1 MNMQATTGN
10 VLWRGFVAVLV
21 LGGLLPL
28 LTTHGQDKV
37 NPRAEVP
44 GEKEKIEA
52 QLRQLHDEVA
62 RKRDQLAET
71 ERKLAELLGR
81 MPKGAETRLGRPTY
95 REVEII
101 INKGGATGNREILLR
116 EVNGRWIIVTAPE
129 QPAEKGARTDTTIR
143 MPAPPRPVERDRR
156 DPRETKSP
164 PNATPGRGSDSDRR
178 IEQLEKK
185 LQDLEKLLREL
196 KKEGNPEEI
205 RSRRVAPPKGDDPAL
220 KPPSADD
227 RPRRQ

>member
-10 VLWRGFVAVLV
+10 MPWRGFVAVLV
-21 LGGLLPL
+21 LCGLLPL
-28 LTTHGQDKV
+28 LSTHGQSTPTPKTD
-37 NPRAEVP
+37 
-44 GEKEKIEA
+44 GEKEKLQA
-52 QLRQLHDEVA
+52 QLRQLQDDLA
-62 RKRDQLAET
+62 RKRDQLVET

-81 MPKGAETRLGRPTY
+81 MPKGAETRGGPITY
-95 REVEII
+95 EVEVRLD
-101 INKGGATGNREILLR
+101 KSGSTGVREIVLR

-185 LQDLEKLLREL
+185 LQELEKLLREL